1 MSKEITSL
9 LLKNKVDKLKNP
21 KEYLI
26 NCLRNQ
32 GLIKEESYTPQLIS
46 HDTCKLCNSSDFIF
60 NKHEKICNEC
70 GATDASSSDSAYK
83 TYKQNISFTKGTF
96 IEPGTTMVKII
107 KNGVEVVR
115 DLARTNTF
123 ISEDPEEKRLKANI
137 DKINEILDTISKNYN
152 PLIFD
157 KIRDEI
163 SSLWYNI
170 LLIKPDI
177 RGRER
182 LSLMAWSVYYPIVYN
197 KLNINIQQ
205 LSTILGVQVGD
216 IYSYNFVMK
225 DIFEG
230 TSFEKYIS
238 VPIGTESSLDL
249 SPNYLSKIKLIK
261 KDLKDYLSNPIK
273 AKEEYGI
280 VYYLSNKIFKDRKY
294 TSIFL
299 SEKINLSPNV
309 ILLESSKIENFYNK
323 NIGKRTKLTL

>member
-1 MSKEITSL
+1 MSKEITAL
-9 LLKNKVDKLKNP
+9 LLKNKIDKVKNP

-32 GLIKEESYTPQLIS
+32 GLIKEETSESKIVS

-70 GATDASSSDSAYK
+70 GAIDTSVSDSAYK

-96 IEPGTTMVKII
+96 IEPGTTLVKII
-107 KNGVEVVR
+107 KNGVEVTR

-123 ISEDPEEKRLKANI
+123 ISQDPEEKRLKANI
-137 DKINEILDTISKNYN
+137 DKLNEILDSLVKDYN
-152 PLIFD
+152 PMIFD

-163 SSLWYNI
+163 SSVWYNI
-170 LLIKPDI
+170 LLIKPEI

-182 LSLMAWSVYYPIVYN
+182 LALLAWSIYYPIVYN
-197 KLNINIQQ
+197 NLNINIQK
-205 LSTILGVQVGD
+205 LATIIGVQVGD

-230 TSFEKYIS
+230 TQFEKYIS
-238 VPIGTESSLDL
+238 VPIGTETSIDL

-294 TSIFL
+294 TSTFL
-299 SEKINLSPNV
+299 SEKLNLSPNV
-309 ILLESSKIENFYNK
+309 ILLEASKIEKFYNK
-323 NIGKRTKLTL
+323 NVGKRTKLTL